1 MACKGSGVQIPSA
14 PLKIM
19 KKFLNETKE
28 LLLSQGLIAVLA
40 IIQVRVV
47 ATNLGP
53 EAYGNIGVYLGLVGL
68 SFRILSSR
76 NSDLVLINFKSTNKN
91 FLNSAIYFEILLG
104 SVSLI
109 FVYGIFF
116 VYYNFIFDYL
126 ILDFVTRVFL
136 NILEVFK
143 GVFTHNGD
151 MKTYSLVESSSNI
164 TRFILVVTFVSLN
177 PDISSFFYALTF
189 HQLFVSVLVLLLLF
203 KKDTNKAEKITFKEY
218 IKMSKSN
225 FYKIRTDQSVGLIPT
240 HLDVVVIGYFADY
253 YSAGIYRIAKKLVD
267 PINSLIV
274 AFSPWMLNKIN
285 NQGDYNFRNLFIN
298 ILLPSSVII
307 VSFYYLFGSNLIEI
321 IAGDEF
327 ADAFIPMMILLFGFM
342 SYYLTFWTRHFLFM
356 NDLIHKHTIGRVI
369 NLIIFLS
376 TAPFFISNFG
386 FNGIAISISLST
398 AFQKL
403 YEFALVRY
411 DCGWIH
417 CHQQFS

>member
-19 KKFLNETKE
+19 KKFLDETKE

-76 NSDLVLINFKSTNKN
+76 NSDLVLVNFKSTNKN

-104 SVSLI
+104 IVSLI

-116 VYYNFIFDYL
+116 VYYNFIFNYL
-126 ILDFVTRVFL
+126 ILYFVTRVFL

-189 HQLFVSVLVLLLLF
+189 HQLFVSVLVLLLLI

-285 NQGDYNFRNLFIN
+285 KQGDYNFRNLFIN

-327 ADAFIPMMILLFGFM
+327 ADAFLPMMILLFGFM

-356 NDLIHKHTIGRVI
+356 NELIHKHTIGRVI

-403 YEFALVRY
+403 YEFSVYLKY
-411 DCGWIH
+411 KNNKNNY
-417 CHQQFS
+417 

>member
-14 PLKIM
+14 PLTIM

-104 SVSLI
+104 IVSLI

-116 VYYNFIFDYL
+116 VYYNFIFNYL
-126 ILDFVTRVFL
+126 ILYFVTRVFL

-307 VSFYYLFGSNLIEI
+307 FSFYYLFGSNLIEI

-403 YEFALVRY
+403 YEFSVYLKY
-411 DCGWIH
+411 KNNKNNY
-417 CHQQFS
+417 

>member
-104 SVSLI
+104 IVSLV

-116 VYYNFIFDYL
+116 VYYNFIFNYL
-126 ILDFVTRVFL
+126 ILYFVTRVFL
-136 NILEVFK
+136 NTLEVFK

-177 PDISSFFYALTF
+177 PNISSFFYALTF

-327 ADAFIPMMILLFGFM
+327 ADAFLPMMILLFGFM

-403 YEFALVRY
+403 YEFSVYLKY
-411 DCGWIH
+411 KNNKNNY
-417 CHQQFS
+417 

>member
-76 NSDLVLINFKSTNKN
+76 NSDLVLINFKSTHKN

-104 SVSLI
+104 IVSLI

-116 VYYNFIFDYL
+116 VYYNFIFNYL
-126 ILDFVTRVFL
+126 ILYFVTRVFL

-189 HQLFVSVLVLLLLF
+189 HQLFVSVLVLLLLV

-327 ADAFIPMMILLFGFM
+327 ADAFLPMMILLFGFM

-403 YEFALVRY
+403 YEFSVYLKY
-411 DCGWIH
+411 KNNKNNY
-417 CHQQFS
+417 

>member
-1 MACKGSGVQIPSA
+1 
-14 PLKIM
+14 M

-116 VYYNFIFDYL
+116 VYYNFIFNYL
-126 ILDFVTRVFL
+126 ILYFVTRVFL

-189 HQLFVSVLVLLLLF
+189 HQLFVSVLVLLLLI

-285 NQGDYNFRNLFIN
+285 KQGDYNFRNLFIN

-327 ADAFIPMMILLFGFM
+327 ADAFLPMMILLFGFM

-403 YEFALVRY
+403 YEFSVYLKY
-411 DCGWIH
+411 KNNKNNY
-417 CHQQFS
+417 

>member
-14 PLKIM
+14 PLTIM

-104 SVSLI
+104 IVSLI

-116 VYYNFIFDYL
+116 VYYNFIFNYL
-126 ILDFVTRVFL
+126 ILYFVTRVFL

-177 PDISSFFYALTF
+177 PDISSFFYALAF

-307 VSFYYLFGSNLIEI
+307 VSIYYLFGSNLIEI

-327 ADAFIPMMILLFGFM
+327 ADAFLPMMILLFGFM

-398 AFQKL
+398 VFQKL
-403 YEFALVRY
+403 YEFSVYLKY
-411 DCGWIH
+411 KNNKNNY
-417 CHQQFS
+417 

>member
-14 PLKIM
+14 PLTIM

-53 EAYGNIGVYLGLVGL
+53 EVYGNIGVYLGLVGL

-76 NSDLVLINFKSTNKN
+76 NSDLVLINFKSTHKN

-104 SVSLI
+104 IVSLI

-116 VYYNFIFDYL
+116 VYYNFIFNYL
-126 ILDFVTRVFL
+126 ILYFVTRVFL

-189 HQLFVSVLVLLLLF
+189 HQLFVSVLVLLLLV

-285 NQGDYNFRNLFIN
+285 KQGDYNFRNLFIN

-307 VSFYYLFGSNLIEI
+307 VSFYYLCGSNLIEI

-327 ADAFIPMMILLFGFM
+327 ADAFLPMMILLFGFM

-403 YEFALVRY
+403 YEFSVYLKY
-411 DCGWIH
+411 KNNKNNY
-417 CHQQFS
+417 

>member
-14 PLKIM
+14 PLTIM

-28 LLLSQGLIAVLA
+28 LLLSQSLIAVLA

-76 NSDLVLINFKSTNKN
+76 NSDLVLINFKSTHKN

-104 SVSLI
+104 IVSLI

-116 VYYNFIFDYL
+116 VYYNFIFNYL
-126 ILDFVTRVFL
+126 ILYFVTRVFL

-189 HQLFVSVLVLLLLF
+189 HQLFVSVLVLLLLV

-327 ADAFIPMMILLFGFM
+327 ADAFLPMMILLFGFM

-398 AFQKL
+398 VFQKL
-403 YEFALVRY
+403 YEFGVYLKY
-411 DCGWIH
+411 KNNKNNY
-417 CHQQFS
+417 

>member
-14 PLKIM
+14 PLTIM

-104 SVSLI
+104 IVSLI

-116 VYYNFIFDYL
+116 VYYNFIFNYL
-126 ILDFVTRVFL
+126 ILYFVTRVFL

-285 NQGDYNFRNLFIN
+285 KQGDYNFRNLFIN

-403 YEFALVRY
+403 YEFSVYLKY
-411 DCGWIH
+411 KNNKNNY
-417 CHQQFS
+417 

>member
-19 KKFLNETKE
+19 KKFLDETKE
-28 LLLSQGLIAVLA
+28 LLISQGLIAVLA

-104 SVSLI
+104 IVSLI

-116 VYYNFIFDYL
+116 VYYNFIFNYL
-126 ILDFVTRVFL
+126 ILYFVTRVFL

-189 HQLFVSVLVLLLLF
+189 HQLFVSVLVLLLLV

-327 ADAFIPMMILLFGFM
+327 ADAFLPMMILLFGFM

-403 YEFALVRY
+403 YEFSVYLKY
-411 DCGWIH
+411 KNNKNNY
-417 CHQQFS
+417 

>member
-1 MACKGSGVQIPSA
+1 
-14 PLKIM
+14 M

-104 SVSLI
+104 IVSLI

-116 VYYNFIFDYL
+116 VYYNFIFNYL
-126 ILDFVTRVFL
+126 ILYFVTRVFL

-218 IKMSKSN
+218 VKMSKSN

-307 VSFYYLFGSNLIEI
+307 VSIYYLFGSNLIEI

-327 ADAFIPMMILLFGFM
+327 ADAFLPMMILLFGFM

-356 NDLIHKHTIGRVI
+356 NDLIHKHTIGRFI

-398 AFQKL
+398 VFQKL
-403 YEFALVRY
+403 YEFSVYLKY
-411 DCGWIH
+411 KNNKNNY
-417 CHQQFS
+417 

>member
-14 PLKIM
+14 PLTIM

-76 NSDLVLINFKSTNKN
+76 NSDLVLINFKSTHKN

-104 SVSLI
+104 IVSLI

-116 VYYNFIFDYL
+116 VYYNFIFNYL
-126 ILDFVTRVFL
+126 ILYFVTRVFL

-164 TRFILVVTFVSLN
+164 TRFLLVVTFVSLN

-307 VSFYYLFGSNLIEI
+307 FSFYYLFGSNLIEI

-403 YEFALVRY
+403 YEFSVYLKY
-411 DCGWIH
+411 KNNKNNY
-417 CHQQFS
+417 

>member
-76 NSDLVLINFKSTNKN
+76 NSDLVLINFKSTHKN

-116 VYYNFIFDYL
+116 VYYNFIFNYL
-126 ILDFVTRVFL
+126 ILYFVTRVFL

-189 HQLFVSVLVLLLLF
+189 HQLFVSVLVLLLLL

-327 ADAFIPMMILLFGFM
+327 ADAFLPMMILLFGFM

-403 YEFALVRY
+403 YEFSVYLKY
-411 DCGWIH
+411 KNNKNNY
-417 CHQQFS
+417 

>member
-14 PLKIM
+14 PLTIM

-104 SVSLI
+104 IVSLI

-116 VYYNFIFDYL
+116 VYYNFIFNYL
-126 ILDFVTRVFL
+126 ILYFVTRVFL

-285 NQGDYNFRNLFIN
+285 KQGDYNFRNLFIN
-298 ILLPSSVII
+298 ILFPSSVII

-327 ADAFIPMMILLFGFM
+327 ADAFLPMMILLFGFM

-403 YEFALVRY
+403 YEFSVYLKY
-411 DCGWIH
+411 KNNKNNY
-417 CHQQFS
+417 

>member
-53 EAYGNIGVYLGLVGL
+53 EAYSNIGVYLGLVGL

-76 NSDLVLINFKSTNKN
+76 NSDLVLINFKSTHKN

-104 SVSLI
+104 IVSLI

-116 VYYNFIFDYL
+116 VYYNFIFNYL
-126 ILDFVTRVFL
+126 FLYFVTRVFL

-189 HQLFVSVLVLLLLF
+189 HQLFVSVLVLLLLV

-307 VSFYYLFGSNLIEI
+307 VSIYYLFGSNLIEI

-327 ADAFIPMMILLFGFM
+327 ADAFLPMMILLFGFM
-342 SYYLTFWTRHFLFM
+342 SYYMTFWTRHFLFM

-403 YEFALVRY
+403 YEFSVYLKSKNNKNNY
-411 DCGWIH
+411 
-417 CHQQFS
+417 

>member
-14 PLKIM
+14 PLTMM

-104 SVSLI
+104 IVSLI

-116 VYYNFIFDYL
+116 VYYNFIFNYL
-126 ILDFVTRVFL
+126 ILYFVTRVFL

-164 TRFILVVTFVSLN
+164 TRFVLVVTFVSLN

-285 NQGDYNFRNLFIN
+285 KQGDYNFRNLFIN

-327 ADAFIPMMILLFGFM
+327 ADAFLPMMILLFGFM

-403 YEFALVRY
+403 
-411 DCGWIH
+411 
-417 CHQQFS
+417 

>member
-14 PLKIM
+14 PLTIM

-116 VYYNFIFDYL
+116 VYYNFIFNYL
-126 ILDFVTRVFL
+126 ILYFVTRVFL

-327 ADAFIPMMILLFGFM
+327 ADAFLPMMILLFGFM

-398 AFQKL
+398 VFQKI
-403 YEFALVRY
+403 YEFSVYLKY
-411 DCGWIH
+411 KNNKNNY
-417 CHQQFS
+417 

>member
-116 VYYNFIFDYL
+116 VYYNFIFNYL
-126 ILDFVTRVFL
+126 ILYFVTRVFL

-285 NQGDYNFRNLFIN
+285 KQGDYNFRNLFIN

-327 ADAFIPMMILLFGFM
+327 ADAFLPMMILLFGFM

-403 YEFALVRY
+403 YEFSVYLKY
-411 DCGWIH
+411 KNNKNNY
-417 CHQQFS
+417 

>member
-104 SVSLI
+104 IVSLI

-116 VYYNFIFDYL
+116 VYYNFIFNYL
-126 ILDFVTRVFL
+126 ILYFVTRVFL
-136 NILEVFK
+136 NIQEVFK

-285 NQGDYNFRNLFIN
+285 KQGDYNFRNLFIN

-403 YEFALVRY
+403 YEFSVYLKY
-411 DCGWIH
+411 KNNKNNY
-417 CHQQFS
+417 

>member
-14 PLKIM
+14 PLTIM

-104 SVSLI
+104 IVSLI

-116 VYYNFIFDYL
+116 VYYNFIFNYL
-126 ILDFVTRVFL
+126 ILYFVTRVFL

-285 NQGDYNFRNLFIN
+285 NQDDYNFRNLFIN

-327 ADAFIPMMILLFGFM
+327 ADAFLPMMILLFGFM

-356 NDLIHKHTIGRVI
+356 NDLIHKHTIGRFI

-403 YEFALVRY
+403 YEFSVYLKY
-411 DCGWIH
+411 KNNKNNY
-417 CHQQFS
+417 

>member
-14 PLKIM
+14 PLTIM

-28 LLLSQGLIAVLA
+28 LLLSQGLIAILA

-104 SVSLI
+104 IVSLI

-116 VYYNFIFDYL
+116 VYYNFIFNYL
-126 ILDFVTRVFL
+126 ILYFVTRVFL
-136 NILEVFK
+136 NIQEVFK

-189 HQLFVSVLVLLLLF
+189 HQLFVSVLVLLLLV

-398 AFQKL
+398 VFQKL
-403 YEFALVRY
+403 YEFSVYLKY
-411 DCGWIH
+411 KNNKNNY
-417 CHQQFS
+417 

>member
-19 KKFLNETKE
+19 KKFLDETKE

-104 SVSLI
+104 IVSLI

-116 VYYNFIFDYL
+116 VYYNFIFNYL
-126 ILDFVTRVFL
+126 ILYFVTRVFL

-189 HQLFVSVLVLLLLF
+189 HQLFVSVLVLLLLV

-285 NQGDYNFRNLFIN
+285 KQGDYNFRNLFIN

-327 ADAFIPMMILLFGFM
+327 ADAFLPMMILLFGFM

-403 YEFALVRY
+403 YEFSVYLKY
-411 DCGWIH
+411 KNNKNNY
-417 CHQQFS
+417 

>member
-104 SVSLI
+104 IVSLI

-116 VYYNFIFDYL
+116 VYYNFIFNYL
-126 ILDFVTRVFL
+126 ILYFVTRVFL

-189 HQLFVSVLVLLLLF
+189 HQLFVSVLVLLLLI

-285 NQGDYNFRNLFIN
+285 NQGNYNFRNLFIN

-327 ADAFIPMMILLFGFM
+327 ADAFLPMMILLFGFM

-403 YEFALVRY
+403 YEFSVYLKY
-411 DCGWIH
+411 KNNKNNY
-417 CHQQFS
+417 

>member
-14 PLKIM
+14 PLTIM

-53 EAYGNIGVYLGLVGL
+53 EVYGNIGVYLGLVGL

-76 NSDLVLINFKSTNKN
+76 NSDLVLINFKSTHKN

-104 SVSLI
+104 IVSLI

-116 VYYNFIFDYL
+116 VYYNFIFNYL
-126 ILDFVTRVFL
+126 ILYFVTRVFL

-285 NQGDYNFRNLFIN
+285 KQGDYNFRNLFIN

-327 ADAFIPMMILLFGFM
+327 ADAFLPMMILLFGFM

-403 YEFALVRY
+403 YEFSVYLKY
-411 DCGWIH
+411 KNNKNNY
-417 CHQQFS
+417 